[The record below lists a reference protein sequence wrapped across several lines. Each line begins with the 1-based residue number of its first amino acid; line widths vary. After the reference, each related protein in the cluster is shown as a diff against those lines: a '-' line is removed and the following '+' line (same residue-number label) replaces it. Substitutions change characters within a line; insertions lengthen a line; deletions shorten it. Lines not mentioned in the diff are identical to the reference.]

1 MPIIE
6 HRLVG
11 ECLNNLGM
19 GRWTIDQTPINV
31 HYVTYDQTPNK
42 RHLCSTI
49 FTLLTNN
56 FAVVFSH
63 GGNIWHL
70 FNFSDIDSLEL

>member
-1 MPIIE
+1 MLIIE

-11 ECLNNLGM
+11 KCFNSLGM
-19 GRWTIDQTPINV
+19 GWWIIDQTLVNV
-31 HYVTYDQTPNK
+31 HNVTYDQTLNK
-42 RHLCSTI
+42 RRLCSTI

-56 FAVVFSH
+56 FVVVFNH

-70 FNFSDIDSLEL
+70 FNFSDNDSVEL

>member
-11 ECLNNLGM
+11 ECLNSLGM
-19 GRWTIDQTPINV
+19 GWWTIDQTLVNV
-31 HYVTYDQTPNK
+31 HNVTYDQTPNK
-42 RHLCSTI
+42 KHLCLTI

-56 FAVVFSH
+56 FVVVFNL

-70 FNFSDIDSLEL
+70 FNFSDKYSLEL